1 MTLRILAL
9 AVLFTIGTA
18 FAQITTNYTDAFHT
32 GGNEYQVWGGYSPTS
47 PTWIG
52 KTEAR
57 RLFMAGAGWRR
68 VILASNSVAWKFTV
82 DIVPVALLSQPTIVA
97 SQGITLN
104 AQSETCNGGQVV
116 SETVK
121 DFNGIDL
128 GPCAHPGRRTTYG
141 IGFAPVGFEFNFRR
155 KHRIQP
161 VLGINAGLLHFT
173 RDVPIDH
180 SMATNF
186 TFSWSGGVQIFTS
199 ESRSVTIGYRFH
211 HISNANASNVNP
223 GVDSNFIY
231 AGYSFHR

>member
-1 MTLRILAL
+1 MTLRCILL
-9 AVLFTIGTA
+9 SVLLSATA
-18 FAQITTNYTDAFHT
+18 WAQTKSEFTDAFHT
-32 GGNEYQVWGGYSPTS
+32 GGNEYQVWGAYSPTS
-47 PTWIG
+47 LTWIG

-68 VILASNSVAWKFTV
+68 VILAGDNVAWKFTV
-82 DIVPVALLSQPTIVA
+82 DIVPVALLSQPTV
-97 SQGITLN
+97 
-104 AQSETCNGGQVV
+104 NGV
-116 SETVK
+116 ETVQEHPAI
-121 DFNGIDL
+121 FCIAS
-128 GPCAHPGRRTTYG
+128 PCNLSFGRRTTYG

-155 KHRIQP
+155 KRRIQP

-186 TFSWSGGVQIFTS
+186 TFSWGGGVQIFTS
-199 ESRSVTIGYRFH
+199 ESRSVLIGYRFH